1 MEITDLTIEEST
13 ALIREKVAKMESGKL
28 TLDENIKLYSEVTE
42 LIAYSLK
49 LLDGYR
55 GKVKDV
61 GERFA
66 ELKNGGGK
74 SGAQVEDLYEE

>member
-61 GERFA
+61 GT
-66 ELKNGGGK
+66 
-74 SGAQVEDLYEE
+74 V

>member
-28 TLDENIKLYSEVTE
+28 TLDENIKRYSEVTE